1 MKISSIIFSK
11 VIFTLL
17 LARIQYT
24 INWFNIS
31 SIFYFIALD
40 FNLNINTLGL
50 ITTSFLIGV
59 GLFQVPAGILVAK
72 YGPKRLSIIGI
83 LLSSSMALISGFSQ
97 DALQITISRFVV
109 GAGMAFFFGASVT
122 LISNQ
127 LGKGNEGLGVGLL
140 NSGHAIG
147 ALLGIFGWVAL
158 TEIIGWRLSIIIGGI
173 IGLAI
178 VLIMRIG
185 LLKEDNKKD
194 FKIKSNEL
202 KDVLLNK
209 SLIILG
215 ITLLGYQTG
224 ASLTLT
230 FIVLFLIEEI
240 HINPII
246 AGLLGSLSLIIGII
260 ISPISGKIYDKF
272 KRAKKLLFISAILSA
287 LSIMLLATN
296 SIYIIIIS
304 LIISGIFLSIGFV
317 VIYARARESKKI
329 IPDYHTLSVGYVNG
343 ISLFGSFWIPLIF
356 SFIVSQ
362 FSYMTAWLCAGI
374 TIIILSLPILKLDSE
389 KNIDDIN

>member
-1 MKISSIIFSK
+1 MKIASVIFSK

-40 FNLNINTLGL
+40 FNLNVNTLGL
-50 ITTSFLIGV
+50 ITSSFLIGV
-59 GLFQVPAGILVAK
+59 GLFQVPV
-72 YGPKRLSIIGI
+72 GI

-97 DALQITISRFVV
+97 DAIQIAISRFVV
-109 GAGMAFFFGASVT
+109 GAGMAFFFGSSVT

-127 LGKGNEGLGVGLL
+127 LGKRNEGLGIGLL

-147 ALLGIFGWVAL
+147 AIL
-158 TEIIGWRLSIIIGGI
+158 
-173 IGLAI
+173 GLAI

-185 LLKEDNKKD
+185 LLKEGNKKE
-194 FKIKSNEL
+194 FKIKSSEL

-246 AGLLGSLSLIIGII
+246 AGFLGSLSLIIGII

-272 KRAKKLLFISAILSA
+272 KNAKKFLFISAMLSA
-287 LSIMLLATN
+287 LSIMLISTN
-296 SIYIIIIS
+296 SIFIITIS
-304 LIISGIFLSIGFV
+304 LITSGIFLSVGFV
-317 VIYARARESKKI
+317 VIYARARESKNI
-329 IPDYHTLSVGYVNG
+329 ISEYHTLSVGYVNG

-356 SFIVSQ
+356 SFTVSE

-389 KNIDDIN
+389 KVEINK

>member
-1 MKISSIIFSK
+1 MKITTIIFSK
-11 VIFTLL
+11 VVLILL

-24 INWFNIS
+24 INWFNVS

-72 YGPKRLSIIGI
+72 FGPKRLSIIGI
-83 LLSSSMALISGFSQ
+83 LLSSGMALISGFSQ
-97 DALQITISRFVV
+97 DELQITLSRFVV
-109 GAGMAFFFGASVT
+109 GVGMAFFFGASVT

-158 TEIIGWRLSIIIGGI
+158 SEFIGWRLSIIIGGI
-173 IGLAI
+173 IGFAI
-178 VLIMRIG
+178 IIIMRIG
-185 LLKEDNKKD
+185 LLEEDNKRD

-202 KDVLLNK
+202 KDVLFNK

-224 ASLTLT
+224 AGLTLT
-230 FIVLFLIEEI
+230 FIVLYLIEEI
-240 HINPII
+240 HINPIV

-260 ISPISGKIYDKF
+260 ISPISGKLYDRF
-272 KRAKKLLFISAILSA
+272 KNAKKLLFISAILSA
-287 LSIMLLATN
+287 LSIMLISTN
-296 SIYIIIIS
+296 HIYIITVS
-304 LIISGIFLSIGFV
+304 LITSGIFLSVGFV
-317 VIYARARESKKI
+317 VIYARARESRKI
-329 IPDYHTLSVGYVNG
+329 IPEYHTLSVGYVNG
-343 ISLFGSFWIPLIF
+343 ISLFGSFWIPIIF
-356 SFIVSQ
+356 SFTVSQ
-362 FSYMTAWLCAGI
+362 YSYTMAWLCAGI
-374 TIIILSLPILKLDSE
+374 TIIILSLPILMLDSE
-389 KNIDDIN
+389 KNQIV

>member
-1 MKISSIIFSK
+1 MIFSK

-97 DALQITISRFVV
+97 DAIQITISRFVV
-109 GAGMAFFFGASVT
+109 GAGMAFFFGASVI
-122 LISNQ
+122 LISNH
-127 LGKGNEGLGVGLL
+127 LGKGKEGLGVGLL
-140 NSGHAIG
+140 NSAHAIG
-147 ALLGIFGWVAL
+147 AILGIFGWVAL

-215 ITLLGYQTG
+215 ITLLG
-224 ASLTLT
+224 
-230 FIVLFLIEEI
+230 
-240 HINPII
+240 
-246 AGLLGSLSLIIGII
+246 
-260 ISPISGKIYDKF
+260 
-272 KRAKKLLFISAILSA
+272 
-287 LSIMLLATN
+287 
-296 SIYIIIIS
+296 
-304 LIISGIFLSIGFV
+304 
-317 VIYARARESKKI
+317 
-329 IPDYHTLSVGYVNG
+329 
-343 ISLFGSFWIPLIF
+343 
-356 SFIVSQ
+356 
-362 FSYMTAWLCAGI
+362 
-374 TIIILSLPILKLDSE
+374 
-389 KNIDDIN
+389 

>member
-1 MKISSIIFSK
+1 MKITSIIFSK
-11 VIFTLL
+11 VVFILL

-24 INWFNIS
+24 INWFNVS
-31 SIFYFIALD
+31 SIFYFISLD

-83 LLSSSMALISGFSQ
+83 FLSSSMALISGFSQ
-97 DALQITISRFVV
+97 DELQITLSRFVV
-109 GAGMAFFFGASVT
+109 GVGMAFFFGASVT

-158 TEIIGWRLSIIIGGI
+158 SEFIGWRLSIIIGGI
-173 IGLAI
+173 IGFAI
-178 VLIMRIG
+178 IIIMRRG
-185 LLKEDNKKD
+185 LLKEDNKRD

-202 KDVLLNK
+202 KDVLFNK

-230 FIVLFLIEEI
+230 FIVLYLIEEI
-240 HINPII
+240 HINPIV

-260 ISPISGKIYDKF
+260 ISPISGKIYDRF
-272 KRAKKLLFISAILSA
+272 KNAKKLLFISAILSA
-287 LSIMLLATN
+287 LSIMFISTN
-296 SIYIIIIS
+296 NIYIITIS
-304 LIISGIFLSIGFV
+304 LITSGIFLSIGFV
-317 VIYARARESKKI
+317 VIYTRARESRKI
-329 IPDYHTLSVGYVNG
+329 IPEYQTLTVGYVNG
-343 ISLFGSFWIPLIF
+343 ISLFGSFWIPVIF
-356 SFIVSQ
+356 SFTVSQ
-362 FSYMTAWLCAGI
+362 FSYDIAWLCAGI
-374 TIIILSLPILKLDSE
+374 TIIILSLPILMLDSE
-389 KNIDDIN
+389 KNQIV

>member
-1 MKISSIIFSK
+1 MKITTIIFSK
-11 VIFTLL
+11 VVFILL

-24 INWFNIS
+24 INWFNVS

-83 LLSSSMALISGFSQ
+83 FLSSGMALISGFSQ
-97 DALQITISRFVV
+97 DELQITLSRFVV
-109 GAGMAFFFGASVT
+109 GVGMAFFFGASVT
-122 LISNQ
+122 LISNH
-127 LGKGNEGLGVGLL
+127 LGKGNEGLSVGLL

-158 TEIIGWRLSIIIGGI
+158 SELIGWRISLIIGGI

-185 LLKEDNKKD
+185 LLKEDNKRD
-194 FKIKSNEL
+194 FKIKFNEL
-202 KDVLLNK
+202 RDVLFNK

-230 FIVLFLIEEI
+230 FIVLYLIEEI
-240 HINPII
+240 HINPIV
-246 AGLLGSLSLIIGII
+246 AGLFGSLSLIIGII
-260 ISPISGKIYDKF
+260 ISPISGKIYDRF
-272 KRAKKLLFISAILSA
+272 KNTKKLLFISAILSA
-287 LSIMLLATN
+287 LSIMLISTN
-296 SIYIIIIS
+296 HIYIITVS
-304 LIISGIFLSIGFV
+304 LIISGIFLSVGFV
-317 VIYARARESKKI
+317 VIYARARESRKI
-329 IPDYHTLSVGYVNG
+329 IPEYRTLSVGYVNG
-343 ISLFGSFWIPLIF
+343 ISLFGSFWIPIIF
-356 SFIVSQ
+356 SFTVSQ
-362 FSYMTAWLCAGI
+362 YSYTMAWLCAGI
-374 TIIILSLPILKLDSE
+374 TIIILSLPILMLDSE
-389 KNIDDIN
+389 KNQIV

>member
-1 MKISSIIFSK
+1 MKITSIIFSK
-11 VIFTLL
+11 VVFILL

-72 YGPKRLSIIGI
+72 YGPKKLSIIGI
-83 LLSSSMALISGFSQ
+83 FLSSGMALISGFSQ
-97 DALQITISRFVV
+97 DELQITLSRFVV
-109 GAGMAFFFGASVT
+109 GVGMAFFFGASVT

-158 TEIIGWRLSIIIGGI
+158 SEFIGWRLSIIIGGI
-173 IGLAI
+173 IGFAI
-178 VLIMRIG
+178 IIIMRIG
-185 LLKEDNKKD
+185 LLEEDNKRD

-202 KDVLLNK
+202 KDVLFNK

-230 FIVLFLIEEI
+230 FIVLYLIEGI
-240 HINPII
+240 HINPIV

-260 ISPISGKIYDKF
+260 ISPISGKIYDRF
-272 KRAKKLLFISAILSA
+272 KNAKKLLFISAILSA
-287 LSIMLLATN
+287 LSIMFISTN
-296 SIYIIIIS
+296 NIYIITIS
-304 LIISGIFLSIGFV
+304 LITSGIFLSVGFV
-317 VIYARARESKKI
+317 VIYTRARESRKI
-329 IPDYHTLSVGYVNG
+329 IPEYHTLSVSYVNG
-343 ISLFGSFWIPLIF
+343 ISLFGSFWIPVIF
-356 SFIVSQ
+356 SFTVSQ
-362 FSYMTAWLCAGI
+362 FSYNIAWLCAGI
-374 TIIILSLPILKLDSE
+374 TIIILSLPILMLDSE
-389 KNIDDIN
+389 KNQIA

>member
-1 MKISSIIFSK
+1 MKIASVIFSK

-40 FNLNINTLGL
+40 FNLNVNTLGL
-50 ITTSFLIGV
+50 ITSSFLIGV

-97 DALQITISRFVV
+97 DAIQIAISRFVV
-109 GAGMAFFFGASVT
+109 GAGMAFFFGSSVT

-127 LGKGNEGLGVGLL
+127 LGKGNEGLGIGLL

-173 IGLAI
+173 LGLAI

-185 LLKEDNKKD
+185 LLKEGNKKE
-194 FKIKSNEL
+194 FKIKSSEL

-209 SLIILG
+209 SLIILV
-215 ITLLGYQTG
+215 
-224 ASLTLT
+224 
-230 FIVLFLIEEI
+230 IVLFLIEEI

-272 KRAKKLLFISAILSA
+272 QNAKKFLFISAMLSA
-287 LSIMLLATN
+287 LSIMLISTN
-296 SIYIIIIS
+296 SIFIITIS
-304 LIISGIFLSIGFV
+304 LITSGIFLSVGFV
-317 VIYARARESKKI
+317 VIYARASESKNI
-329 IPDYHTLSVGYVNG
+329 ISEYHTLSVGYVNG

-356 SFIVSQ
+356 SFTVSE

-389 KNIDDIN
+389 KVEINK